1 MMMHRPLSAWV
12 VAVELSADG
21 TARWSPSADV
31 NYGDERA
38 DARALPEFSDGW
50 RRQAVPLDEG
60 YLVLALVR
68 DGAGEAVVE
77 VDNRAR
83 PVRVSAAA
91 AVMISFLEDAWP
103 YAALSEDDLA
113 ILARED
119 TMVRYL
125 VADRLEDEGDPPPEL
140 FHVLPWGL
148 VERLAGQVAETLDGA
163 PPPPEIIEL
172 GHWFNPVGSR
182 FTAALEQLDEGLR
195 SQEPALA
202 RVAAT
207 ALCSRLLAVPAARLP
222 EPTRAALARL
232 AGRLDRVDPFLRFS
246 ARRAAARLAPGGET
260 GDVRALRLDAQL
272 AAAADDESGVRT
284 ESLDAPREPFTVRLV
299 VTATRRAEVTVS
311 APLSPELQVQVDTS
325 YGVILVPVRVTAD
338 AGSTRYVMPLG
349 FSGGRLYGQLDLP
362 VPAGQ
367 FIEADADGPPIGVPE
382 AALLSS
388 DEVRRS
394 IRALGT
400 VSGRAVWDRVAELLP
415 EGHPLR
421 TLIGEETE

>member
-1 MMMHRPLSAWV
+1 MVHKPLSAWV

-38 DARALPEFSDGW
+38 DARTLPEFSDGW
-50 RRQAVPLDEG
+50 RRQAVPLDLG
-60 YLVLALVR
+60 YLALALVR

-91 AVMISFLEDAWP
+91 AALISSLEDAWP
-103 YAALSEDDLA
+103 DAALSGGDLA
-113 ILARED
+113 VLARED
-119 TMVRYL
+119 TVVRYL
-125 VADRLEDEGDPPPEL
+125 VAGRLENEGDPPPEL
-140 FHVLPWGL
+140 FHVLPWNL
-148 VERLAGQVAETLDGA
+148 VERLAGQVADALDGVPL
-163 PPPPEIIEL
+163 PPDITEL
-172 GHWFNPVGSR
+172 GHWFSPVGSR

-207 ALCSRLLAVPAARLP
+207 ALCSRLLQVPAARLP
-222 EPTRAALARL
+222 ELTRVALSRLARS
-232 AGRLDRVDPFLRFS
+232 LDRMDPFLRFS
-246 ARRAAARLAPGGET
+246 ARRVAARLALGGET
-260 GDVRALRLDAQL
+260 GEVRALRLDAQL
-272 AAAADDESGVRT
+272 AAAADDEPGVRT
-284 ESLDAPREPFTVRLV
+284 ESLDALREPFTVRLV

-311 APLSPELQVQVDTS
+311 APLSPELQAQVDTS
-325 YGVILVPVRVTAD
+325 YGVMLMPVRVTAGV
-338 AGSTRYVMPLG
+338 GSTRYVIPLG
-349 FSGGRLYGQLDLP
+349 SSGGRLHGQLDLP

-367 FIEADADGPPIGVPE
+367 FIEADADGPPVGVPE
-382 AALLSS
+382 AALLSP

-394 IRALGT
+394 IRALRT

-415 EGHPLR
+415 EGHLLR
-421 TLIGEETE
+421 TVIERETE